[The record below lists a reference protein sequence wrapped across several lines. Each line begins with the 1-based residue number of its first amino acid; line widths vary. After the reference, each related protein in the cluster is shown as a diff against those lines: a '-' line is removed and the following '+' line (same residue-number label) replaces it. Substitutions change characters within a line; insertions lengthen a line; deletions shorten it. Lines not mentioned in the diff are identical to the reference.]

1 MAAER
6 AEAAAWQERVRR
18 IAVLALALALLWLP
32 AAAGGSQPRT
42 SLSAVQDDLMCVACH
57 EPLAVSQSPQAE
69 SERQLIRQL
78 IARGYT
84 KARIERVMVAQYG
97 PSVLARPP
105 ASGFNLSVYLLPPAA
120 VLAGLAI
127 VGFAVV
133 RWRRNAGRRATSEP
147 PAAALPS
154 SDLKR
159 LDDELARYRG

>member
-1 MAAER
+1 M
-6 AEAAAWQERVRR
+6 RR

-32 AAAGGSQPRT
+32 AVAAGSQPRT
-42 SLSAVQDDLMCVACH
+42 SLSAVQDDLMCVVCH

-105 ASGFNLSVYLLPPAA
+105 ASGFNLSVYILPPAA
-120 VLAGLAI
+120 VLVGLAI

-133 RWRRNAGRRATSEP
+133 RWRRNASRRAASE
-147 PAAALPS
+147 PAAAPLLSP
-154 SDLKR
+154 DLKR
-159 LDDELARYRG
+159 LDEELARYRG